1 MFLTIVK
8 DFLCKLWSSHVRP
21 TLMLYGRKIN
31 MIKMFLMTR
40 RNTNFVPDTERDVF
54 FSKENIKKEEEA
66 GQAIQLIEQRN
77 LR

>member
-1 MFLTIVK
+1 
-8 DFLCKLWSSHVRP
+8 
-21 TLMLYGRKIN
+21 
-31 MIKMFLMTR
+31 MFLMTR